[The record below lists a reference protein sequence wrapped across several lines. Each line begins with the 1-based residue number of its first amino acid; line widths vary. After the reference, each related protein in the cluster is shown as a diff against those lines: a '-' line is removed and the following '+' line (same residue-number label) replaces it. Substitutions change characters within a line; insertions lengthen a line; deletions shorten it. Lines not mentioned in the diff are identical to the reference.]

1 MRPILLLLPLLACLP
16 FTVQSTLS
24 TSMENIEPLITQSE
38 IQQKIAEFA
47 QIIDKAY
54 QGEELTIVMVMKG
67 ALCITADLIREL
79 KTPCT
84 IECVTA
90 SSYGQKGT
98 QRGELKVQGLED
110 LDLAGKNV
118 LLVDD
123 IYDSG
128 ETLSKIYA
136 ALKVKKPKTL
146 KSLVLLAKNVKRN
159 AVYKPDYVLFNIEN
173 QFVIGYGL
181 DYKEFYRGLPGVY
194 ILTNEF

>member
-1 MRPILLLLPLLACLP
+1 MRSILLLLPLLTFLP
-16 FTVQSTLS
+16 FTVQSN
-24 TSMENIEPLITQSE
+24 MENIEPLISQSE
-38 IQQKIAEFA
+38 IQQKIVEFA
-47 QIIDKAY
+47 RIIDDAY
-54 QGEELTIVMVMKG
+54 QGENLTIVMVMKG
-67 ALCITADLIREL
+67 ALCITADLIRSL

-84 IECVTA
+84 IEYVTA
-90 SSYGQKGT
+90 SSYGHKGT
-98 QRGELKVQGLED
+98 QRGELSVQGLED
-110 LDLAGKNV
+110 LDLTEKNV

-146 KSLVLLAKNVKRN
+146 KSLVLLAKNVERD
-159 AVYKPDYVLFNIEN
+159 AVYRPEYVLFNIEN

-194 ILTNEF
+194 ILNNEF

>member
-1 MRPILLLLPLLACLP
+1 MRLVPLLLPLLACLP
-16 FTVQSTLS
+16 FTVQSTA
-24 TSMENIEPLITQSE
+24 MENIEPLISPSE
-38 IQQKIAEFA
+38 IKQKVVEFA
-47 QIIDKAY
+47 RIIDDAY
-54 QGEELTIVMVMKG
+54 QGEALTIVMVLKG
-67 ALCITADLIREL
+67 ALCVTADLIREL
-79 KTPCT
+79 KTPCI

-90 SSYGQKGT
+90 SSYGQQGT
-98 QRGELKVQGLED
+98 HRGELKVQGLDD
-110 LDLAGKNV
+110 LDLVGKNV

-128 ETLSKIYA
+128 ETISKICA

-146 KSLVLLAKNVKRN
+146 KSLVLLAKNVKRD